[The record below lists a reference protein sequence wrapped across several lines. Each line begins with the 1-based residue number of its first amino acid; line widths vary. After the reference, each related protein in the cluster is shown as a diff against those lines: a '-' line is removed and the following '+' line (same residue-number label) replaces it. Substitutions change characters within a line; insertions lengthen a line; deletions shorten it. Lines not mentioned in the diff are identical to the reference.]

1 MWAPRVEYIDERDIV
16 LPPPVK
22 KQIWNGT
29 EFVPFLLY
37 RRKGVPSV
45 QEIEWLW
52 KTYGRPGAYKYGTHW
67 DYSGNGNVTYMDD
80 KVYMFFTIKW
90 GTI

>member
-1 MWAPRVEYIDERDIV
+1 MFAPRIEYIDEKDIV

-37 RRKGVPSV
+37 RRKGVPNNE
-45 QEIEWLW
+45 QREWL
-52 KTYGRPGAYKYGTHW
+52 
-67 DYSGNGNVTYMDD
+67 
-80 KVYMFFTIKW
+80 
-90 GTI
+90 

>member
-29 EFVPFLLY
+29 EFVSFSLY
-37 RRKGVPSV
+37 RRKGILNG
-45 QEIEWLW
+45 QQREWLC
-52 KTYGRPGAYKYGTHW
+52 KTYGRPGVWEYGRCW
-67 DYSGNGNVTYMDD
+67 DYSASGSFTIMDD
-80 KVYMFFTIKW
+80 KVYIFFTMKW